1 MISSRVAPAPLT
13 DDQRRLLGE
22 LYESNYAAV
31 LRLCTRILHDSEE
44 AEDASQEVFIVASR
58 EFVAAPLP
66 ANARMWLLV
75 VARNHCLDLLRRR
88 KRLGKIL
95 TTMGSSLDDAVNPEA
110 TVIGRQS
117 VDSVL
122 RGLSPRERQAL
133 WQSAVERRPLADI
146 ANGLRLNYMAAA
158 QVLSRARRHAA
169 LAMARVAAILAGL
182 RVLRN
187 LSRAGTVS
195 RSALATHSIQ
205 LVALVSVQL
214 VLVAMQSSSSS
225 VATRPSTMSA
235 PSVAAPRTGP
245 IVAPTNHPG
254 TPIIGSGG
262 ENLTTSAGAA
272 TGALASVSKTGN
284 TAVNQLTGVLP
295 SVARGLP
302 PLPIPTPVIPTLP
315 PTPKISP

>member
-1 MISSRVAPAPLT
+1 MISTRVAPAPLT

-31 LRLCTRILHDSEE
+31 FRCCARILRDSEE

-58 EFVAAPLP
+58 EFVAGPPP
-66 ANARMWLLV
+66 ANARMWLLA

-95 TTMGSSLDDAVNPEA
+95 TTMGSSLNDVVNPEA

-117 VDSVL
+117 IDSLL
-122 RGLSPRERQAL
+122 RGLSLRERQAL

-146 ANGLRLNYMAAA
+146 ATGLRLNYMAAA

-187 LSRAGTVS
+187 LRRADSVS
-195 RSALATHSIQ
+195 RSVVAAHSMKLVGLAA
-205 LVALVSVQL
+205 VPL
-214 VLVAMQSSSSS
+214 VLFSVQSSSAP
-225 VATRPSTMSA
+225 VDKRPPTMAA
-235 PSVAAPRTGP
+235 PAVAAAGAGST
-245 IVAPTNHPG
+245 IVNTNHPA
-254 TPIIGSGG
+254 TPILGSGVG
-262 ENLTTSAGAA
+262 QLTAPTGVPIGTVAG
-272 TGALASVSKTGN
+272 LSQTGN
-284 TAVNQLTGVLP
+284 SALGQLTGVVP
-295 SVARGLP
+295 SVAQGVP
-302 PLPIPTPVIPTLP
+302 PVPIPPVNPTLP
-315 PTPKISP
+315 PTPKVP